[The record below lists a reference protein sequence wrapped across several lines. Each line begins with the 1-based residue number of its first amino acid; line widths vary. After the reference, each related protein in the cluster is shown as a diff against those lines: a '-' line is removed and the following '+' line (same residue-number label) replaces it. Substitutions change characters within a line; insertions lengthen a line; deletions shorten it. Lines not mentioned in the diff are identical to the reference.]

1 MDGPQCSQRTA
12 GEHGGTDSTGYTV
25 ADTATIMGLNA
36 ANADVGLSAN
46 RADIV
51 DLSADGAAVGLIA
64 DGADIVGLG
73 ADGVASTVDPAEEAM
88 SVAIVSLQEV
98 TADLTGRLASQP
110 EHGLPGVSQLRLPES
125 RVTCMDPRG
134 TVWLPGDPECHD
146 GTQSPCAV
154 RYLWAAACVPPAV
167 FCTEPSIG
175 WPTEIRY

>member
-1 MDGPQCSQRTA
+1 
-12 GEHGGTDSTGYTV
+12 
-25 ADTATIMGLNA
+25 MGLNA

-98 TADLTGRLASQP
+98 TADLTSRAGWHPSRSM
-110 EHGLPGVSQLRLPES
+110 VSQ
-125 RVTCMDPRG
+125 G
-134 TVWLPGDPECHD
+134 
-146 GTQSPCAV
+146 SPSYV
-154 RYLWAAACVPPAV
+154 SQNPV
-167 FCTEPSIG
+167 
-175 WPTEIRY
+175 